1 MSFCP
6 MKEVGPRTAA
16 IRRSCFVATNVEIR
30 SVTFCSFLQLCELIG
45 KTCITSVVATKSCDK
60 NVFAN
65 RI

>member
-30 SVTFCSFLQLCELIG
+30 SVTFCSFLQLCAE
-45 KTCITSVVATKSCDK
+45 TFWK
-60 NVFAN
+60 NLHN
-65 RI
+65 ISSSYKKLR